1 MRQHES
7 SQTAETIAMY
17 RSGEAMKPESDRICD
32 DPYAHFFLS
41 PETISLYQ
49 DPVKAKEMADF
60 AMKTFPGVYG
70 SVAARVRYMD
80 DTLKACIDDGLEQL
94 VILGAGYDTRPYRF
108 EELKQGVEIFEL
120 DHPATQE
127 VKKEKVEQI
136 FKALPDHVTY
146 IPIDFIEE
154 KLDEKLAENGY
165 DSTLK
170 TLFIWEGVTQYIPEK
185 EVDDTLAFIAN
196 QSGSGSV
203 VVFDYFPI
211 SVVDGTSELTE
222 AVNLKKYVEEKGESL
237 QFGIPEG
244 GGEEFLTQ
252 RGFQDVE
259 IMTSDQYKKA
269 YFTGVNAD
277 RPVSSIFTFA
287 RAAVKR

>member
-17 RSGEAMKPESDRICD
+17 RTGEAMKPEADRICN

-49 DPVKAKEMADF
+49 DPVKAREMADF
-60 AMKTFPGVYG
+60 AAATYPGVYG

-80 DTLKACIDDGLEQL
+80 DTLQACIGDGLEQL

-108 EELKQGVEIFEL
+108 EALKRGVKIFEV

-127 VKKEKVEQI
+127 VKKEKVERI

-146 IPIDFIEE
+146 VPIDFIEE
-154 KLDEKLAENGY
+154 KIAEKLAENGY
-165 DSTLK
+165 DSALK
-170 TLFIWEGVTQYIPEK
+170 TLFIWEGVTQYIPEE

-196 QSGSGSV
+196 HSGAGSV
-203 VVFDYFPI
+203 VVFDYFPS
-211 SVVDGTSELTE
+211 SVPDGTCELTE
-222 AVNLKKYVEEKGESL
+222 AVNLKKYVEEKGEPL
-237 QFGIPEG
+237 QFGIPDG
-244 GGEEFLTQ
+244 GAKKFLAQ

-259 IMTSDQYKKA
+259 IVTSDQYKKA
-269 YFTGVNAD
+269 YFKGVNAD
-277 RPVSSIFTFA
+277 RPVSSIFIFA
-287 RAAVKR
+287 RAVVKG